1 MNELK
6 TAIAVAFDKVVE
18 SGAIEQ
24 AIEKQLTETIS
35 GVIREQL
42 RSYSD
47 IGKAIEAQVKASL
60 NIGTMELP
68 SYADLI
74 GKIVRRQV
82 EAGMQNE
89 ATRHLEKNIAELLA
103 PAPAEITLE
112 QLIEDFINHR
122 LEYSGDD
129 IRGDSFTLLIEHSE
143 GSTDVYKHIHIDPEH
158 GTRKYSCAIQL
169 DVTPSGEVYGLKLG
183 GRDLKDQLFV
193 GPLYDF
199 ERKLFQLFTAK
210 SKLIVSDDADASD
223 FDTSY
228 PYHGDD

>member
-1 MNELK
+1 MKELK
-6 TAIAVAFDKVVE
+6 QLVSEAFDKIVV

-24 AIEKQLTETIS
+24 AIEKQLAETIS
-35 GVIREQL
+35 SVLRGQL

-47 IGKAIEAQVKASL
+47 IGKVIEAQVKASL

-89 ATRHLEKNIAELLA
+89 ATRQLEQNISELLA
-103 PAPAEITLE
+103 PAPAEITLD
-112 QLIEDFINHR
+112 QLIDDFIKSR
-122 LEYSGDD
+122 LDQSYSD
-129 IRGDSFTLLIEHSE
+129 IRGDSFTLIIEHAE
-143 GSTDVYKHIHIDPEH
+143 GSTAGYKHIYIDCEY
-158 GTRKYSCAIQL
+158 GTSKYSCAIQI
-169 DVTPSGEVYGLKLG
+169 DVKPSGEVYGLKLG
-183 GRDLKDQLFV
+183 GKDLKDQLFV

-210 SKLIVSDDADASD
+210 SKLIVPDDADASD
-223 FDTSY
+223 YQTSF
-228 PYHGDD
+228 PYHD

>member
-6 TAIAVAFDKVVE
+6 AAIASAFDKIVA

-35 GVIREQL
+35 RVICDQL

-47 IGKAIEAQVKASL
+47 IGKVIEAQVEKSL
-60 NIGTMELP
+60 EVGKMDLP

-89 ATRHLEKNIAELLA
+89 ATRQLEQNIAELLA

-112 QLIEDFINHR
+112 QLIKDFIESR
-122 LEYSGDD
+122 VEDD
-129 IRGDSFTLLIEHSE
+129 DSIRGDDFTLIIEHSD
-143 GSTDVYKHIHIDPEH
+143 GSTAGYKHVYIDPDART
-158 GTRKYSCAIQL
+158 TRYSCAIQI
-169 DVTPSGEVYGLKLG
+169 DVTPAGEVYGLKIG

-193 GPLYDF
+193 GKLYGF

-210 SKLIVSDDADASD
+210 SKLVVPDDADVTD
-223 FDTSY
+223 YDTCY
-228 PYHGDD
+228 PYHGAN

>member
-1 MNELK
+1 MEDMKN
-6 TAIAVAFDKVVE
+6 AVAAAFDKIVA

-24 AIEKQLTETIS
+24 AIEKQLTETIGS
-35 GVIREQL
+35 VIKDQL

-47 IGKAIEAQVKASL
+47 IGKSIEAQVKESL
-60 NIGTMELP
+60 SIGKMELP

-82 EAGMQNE
+82 EGGMQND
-89 ATRHLEKNIAELLA
+89 ATRYLEQNIAELLA

-112 QLIEDFINHR
+112 QLIEDFIEIR
-122 LEYSGDD
+122 IEDD
-129 IRGDSFTLLIEHSE
+129 ESIRGGDFTLLIDHSE
-143 GSTDVYKHIHIDPEH
+143 GSTAGYKHIYIDPEAR
-158 GTRKYSCAIQL
+158 TSKYSCAIQI
-169 DVTPSGEVYGLKLG
+169 DVQPSGEVYGLKIG

-193 GPLYDF
+193 GKIYGF

-210 SKLIVSDDADASD
+210 SKLIVPEGADASD
-223 FDTSY
+223 YPTSY